1 MQKIRTLIVDD
12 HAFFR
17 KTLRAYI
24 AGIGD
29 ADIVGEAA
37 NGKEAVCLAVDL
49 APQLIIM
56 DINMPE
62 MDGIRA
68 CEVIK
73 QKDSGIKVVLYTMYD
88 PKTYGADGRTRADM
102 CLSKDR
108 LYEEMPGVLKGFRT

>member
-1 MQKIRTLIVDD
+1 MAITVVLADD
-12 HAFFR
+12 HAIVR
-17 KTLRAYI
+17 QGLGAVISQEQDIKVI
-24 AGIGD
+24 A
-29 ADIVGEAA
+29 EAS
-37 NGKEAVCLAVDL
+37 NGKEAVGLAVDL
-49 APQLIIM
+49 HPQLIIM